1 MPVTSVQDKTIHE
14 QTTASDTW
22 TITHNLRLKQP
33 VVNVWVDIDSTL
45 TRVYPSN
52 VDASDSN
59 TVVISFSSPQTGKA
73 III

>member
-1 MPVTSVQDKTIHE
+1 MPVTSVQDSFTHE

-22 TITHNLRLKQP
+22 TITHNLRLNQP
-33 VVNVWVDIDSTL
+33 VVNVWVDLDSTL
-45 TRVYPSN
+45 TRIYPSN
-52 VDASDSN
+52 VNASDSN